1 VRRQARRL
9 APLPLL
15 PIHHE
20 GASTL
25 DKKLVGRRCPR
36 MFLAHLS
43 LPTQKGPPYV
53 RDDPL
58 INLQTRMF
66 NVAVA
71 VLSCASLLYS
81 HFKMLTDWNG

>member
-1 VRRQARRL
+1 
-9 APLPLL
+9 
-15 PIHHE
+15 
-20 GASTL
+20 
-25 DKKLVGRRCPR
+25 